1 MELTYDAFE
10 ADARRNGFDEVLERR
25 WDPSTVLENHK
36 HPFALTARV
45 VSGEMWLTV
54 GDHVRHMVPGDT
66 FELERDVPHS
76 ERYGA
81 EGTIVWVARRRAR

>member
-1 MELTYDAFE
+1 MEPTYAAFE
-10 ADARRNGFDEVLERR
+10 ADARARGFDEVLERR
-25 WDPSTVLENHK
+25 WTPSAVIEHHT

-54 GDHVRHMVPGDT
+54 GDDVRHMRAGDT
-66 FELERDVPHS
+66 FDLERDVPHS

-81 EGTIVWVARRRAR
+81 EGAVIWVARRRAR